1 MRLWRQGPFRFPEKA
16 LAERTS
22 TEHLAATARSFP
34 FLKEKGLLASQSV
47 ATEMAETVDS
57 LPSAVHM
64 VHIGADDG
72 VGDVTDMA
80 STAAKD
86 AGESVKSAEPNR
98 TVKAKRLVASYEVM
112 EKLGG

>member
-1 MRLWRQGPFRFPEKA
+1 MA
-16 LAERTS
+16 
-22 TEHLAATARSFP
+22 ARSFP
-34 FLKEKGLLASQSV
+34 YLEPSDISDQKRGEDWYLFLKMASQSDLK
-47 ATEMAETVDS
+47 EMAVQTVNT
-57 LPSAVHM
+57 LPSA